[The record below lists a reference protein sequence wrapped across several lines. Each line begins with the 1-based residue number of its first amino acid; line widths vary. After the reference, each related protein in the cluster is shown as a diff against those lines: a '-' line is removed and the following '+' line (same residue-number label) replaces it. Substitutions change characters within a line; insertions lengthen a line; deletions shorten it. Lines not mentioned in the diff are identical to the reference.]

1 MLEAAIPPKLGAE
14 LEIPPKLGGEM
25 ILAQNTS

>member
-14 LEIPPKLGGEM
+14 LDIPPKLGGEM
-25 ILAQNTS
+25 ILAQNAS